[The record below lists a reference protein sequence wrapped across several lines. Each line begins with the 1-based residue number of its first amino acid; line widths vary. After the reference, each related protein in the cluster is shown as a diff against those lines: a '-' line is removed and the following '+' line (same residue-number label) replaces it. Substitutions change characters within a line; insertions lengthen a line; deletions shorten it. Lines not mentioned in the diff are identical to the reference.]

1 MKIKNVI
8 LKNKQHRIF
17 IKKMQATQENN
28 KVLGLVRDT
37 RKNIEKGERKMKNE
51 KYKKN
56 QITASINLFLLLFK
70 YFFFENIVWK
80 T

>member
-1 MKIKNVI
+1 MLFLKINNTEFSSKRCKP
-8 LKNKQHRIF
+8 LKKI
-17 IKKMQATQENN
+17 I